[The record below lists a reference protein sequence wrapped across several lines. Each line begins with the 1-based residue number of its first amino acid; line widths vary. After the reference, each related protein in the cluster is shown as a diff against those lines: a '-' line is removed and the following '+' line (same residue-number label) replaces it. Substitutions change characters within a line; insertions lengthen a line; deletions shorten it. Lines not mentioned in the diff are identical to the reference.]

1 MTLFHCDAQTS
12 VIQSFHF
19 DYLVFREES
28 KDRAGIKQGKE
39 LETGTKKLVLL
50 TDSCLKKIKKRLTVH

>member
-39 LETGTKKLVLL
+39 LETGTKNW
-50 TDSCLKKIKKRLTVH
+50 CF

>member
-12 VIQSFHF
+12 VIPIFQF
-19 DYLVFREES
+19 DNLVFREES

-39 LETGTKKLVLL
+39 LETGTKNW
-50 TDSCLKKIKKRLTVH
+50 CF